1 MKLSSNRSALNW
13 MVILVSFLI
22 VSLIL
27 WNTYRFFQKF
37 KEEER
42 IKMENFSVAQREL
55 VKTQDL
61 YGNISDFPLKIIQSN
76 TSTPMIIED
85 SEGNFQS
92 NNIDINSNNIQEFLK
107 KLSQKFAKENTPI
120 QVIYDG
126 EVLSTVY
133 YGNSVLLNKLKY
145 YPLAL
150 ALIIIL
156 FLGLIYFFYQSSRIA
171 TQNKLWTAMA
181 KETAHQIGT
190 PLSSLIGWAELLK
203 NENVNSTFIDE
214 INNDISRL
222 ETITERFSKIG
233 SVPQLMPTD
242 IVQAT
247 KNSIQYLE
255 ARSSQMV
262 TFNSKLL
269 EGVVLINL
277 NAALYSWTIENL
289 IKNSIDAMKGK
300 GDLSIV
306 MEDTAQEIYIL
317 ISDTGQG
324 LSKKQFKT
332 IFETGYTTKKRGW
345 GLGLSLAKRIIEQ
358 YHDGKIKV
366 LNSELGKGTTFQIT
380 LKKIT
385 NNPQ

>member
-1 MKLSSNRSALNW
+1 MKLSSNRSIINW
-13 MVILVSFLI
+13 VVILVSFII

-37 KEEER
+37 KDEER
-42 IKMENFSVAQREL
+42 IKMENFSEAQREL

-61 YGNISDFPLKIIQSN
+61 DGNISELPLTIIQSN
-76 TSTPMIIED
+76 TTTPMIIED
-85 SEGNFQS
+85 SKGVFQS
-92 NNIDINSNNIQEFLK
+92 NNVEIRTENNQQYLK
-107 KLSQKFAKENTPI
+107 KLSEKFAKENTPI
-120 QVIYDG
+120 QVIYNG
-126 EVLSTVY
+126 EVLSTFY
-133 YGNSVLLNKLKY
+133 YGNSDLLNKLKY

-150 ALIIIL
+150 VLIIVL
-156 FLGLIYFFYQSSRIA
+156 FLGLIYFFYRSSRIA

-203 NENVNSTFIDE
+203 NENVNSTYIDE
-214 INNDISRL
+214 INNDINRL

-233 SVPQLMPTD
+233 SIPQLTPTD

-247 KNSIQYLE
+247 RNSILYLE
-255 ARSSQMV
+255 ARSSQMI

-269 EGVVLINL
+269 EGAVLIDL
-277 NAALYSWTIENL
+277 NTALYSWTIENL

-300 GDLSIV
+300 GDLNIV
-306 MEDTAQEIYIL
+306 MEDKPEEVCIL

-358 YHDGKIKV
+358 YHGGKIKV
-366 LNSELGKGTTFQIT
+366 LSSELGKGTTFQIT
-380 LKKIT
+380 LKKSI
-385 NNPQ
+385 

>member
-1 MKLSSNRSALNW
+1 MKLSSNRSIINW
-13 MVILVSFLI
+13 VVILVSFII

-37 KEEER
+37 KDEER
-42 IKMENFSVAQREL
+42 IKMENFSEAQREL

-61 YGNISDFPLKIIQSN
+61 GGNISELPLTIIQSN
-76 TSTPMIIED
+76 TTTPMIIED
-85 SEGNFQS
+85 SKGVFQS
-92 NNIDINSNNIQEFLK
+92 NNVEIRTENNQQYLK
-107 KLSQKFAKENTPI
+107 KLSEKFAKENTPI
-120 QVIYDG
+120 QVIYNG
-126 EVLSTVY
+126 EVLSTFY
-133 YGNSVLLNKLKY
+133 YGNSDLLNKLKY

-150 ALIIIL
+150 VLIIVL
-156 FLGLIYFFYQSSRIA
+156 FLGLIYFFYRSSRIA

-203 NENVNSTFIDE
+203 NENVNSTYIDE
-214 INNDISRL
+214 INNDINRL

-233 SVPQLMPTD
+233 SIPQLTPTD

-247 KNSIQYLE
+247 RNSILYLE
-255 ARSSQMV
+255 ARSSQMI
-262 TFNSKLL
+262 TFNHKLL
-269 EGVVLINL
+269 EGAVLIDL
-277 NAALYSWTIENL
+277 NEALYSWTIENL

-300 GDLSIV
+300 GDLNIV
-306 MEDTAQEIYIL
+306 MEDKPEEVCIL

-324 LSKKQFKT
+324 LSKKQFNT

-366 LNSELGKGTTFQIT
+366 LSSELGKGTTFQIT
-380 LKKIT
+380 LKKSI
-385 NNPQ
+385 

>member
-1 MKLSSNRSALNW
+1 MKLSSNRSIINW
-13 MVILVSFLI
+13 VVILVSFII

-37 KEEER
+37 KDEER
-42 IKMENFSVAQREL
+42 IKMENFSEAQREL

-61 YGNISDFPLKIIQSN
+61 DGNISELPLTIIQSN
-76 TSTPMIIED
+76 TTTPMIIED
-85 SEGNFQS
+85 SKGVFQS
-92 NNIDINSNNIQEFLK
+92 NNVEIRTENNQQYLK
-107 KLSQKFAKENTPI
+107 KLSEKFAKENTPI
-120 QVIYDG
+120 QVIYNG
-126 EVLSTVY
+126 EVLSTFY
-133 YGNSVLLNKLKY
+133 YGNSDLLNKLKY

-150 ALIIIL
+150 VLIIVL
-156 FLGLIYFFYQSSRIA
+156 FSGLIYFFYQSSRVA
-171 TQNKLWTAMA
+171 SQNKLWTAMA

-190 PLSSLIGWAELLK
+190 PLSSLIGWSELLK
-203 NENVNSTFIDE
+203 TENVNPTYIEE
-214 INNDISRL
+214 INNDINRL

-233 SVPQLMPTD
+233 SIPQLTPTD

-247 KNSIQYLE
+247 RNSILYLE
-255 ARSSQMV
+255 ARSSQMI

-269 EGVVLINL
+269 EGAVLIDL
-277 NAALYSWTIENL
+277 NEALYSWTIENL

-300 GDLSIV
+300 GDLNIV
-306 MEDTAQEIYIL
+306 MEDKPEEVCIL

-324 LSKKQFKT
+324 LSKKQFNT

-366 LNSELGKGTTFQIT
+366 LSSELGKGTTFQIT
-380 LKKIT
+380 LKKSI
-385 NNPQ
+385 

>member
-1 MKLSSNRSALNW
+1 MKLSSNRSIINW
-13 MVILVSFLI
+13 VVILVSFII

-37 KEEER
+37 KDEER
-42 IKMENFSVAQREL
+42 IKMENFYEAQREL

-61 YGNISDFPLKIIQSN
+61 DGNISELPLTIIQSN
-76 TSTPMIIED
+76 TTTPMIIED
-85 SEGNFQS
+85 SKGVFQS
-92 NNIDINSNNIQEFLK
+92 NNVEIRTENNQQYLK
-107 KLSQKFAKENTPI
+107 KLSEKFAKENTPI
-120 QVIYDG
+120 QVIYNG
-126 EVLSTVY
+126 EVLSTFY
-133 YGNSVLLNKLKY
+133 YGNSDLLNKLKY

-150 ALIIIL
+150 VLIIVL
-156 FLGLIYFFYQSSRIA
+156 FLGLIYFFYRSSRIA

-203 NENVNSTFIDE
+203 NENVNSTYIEE
-214 INNDISRL
+214 INNDINRL

-233 SVPQLMPTD
+233 SIPQLTPTD

-247 KNSIQYLE
+247 RNSILYLE
-255 ARSSQMV
+255 ARSSQMI

-269 EGVVLINL
+269 EGAVLIDL
-277 NAALYSWTIENL
+277 NEALYSWTIENL

-300 GDLSIV
+300 GDLNIV
-306 MEDTAQEIYIL
+306 MEDKPEEVCIL

-324 LSKKQFKT
+324 LSKKQFNT

-358 YHDGKIKV
+358 YHDCKIKV
-366 LNSELGKGTTFQIT
+366 LSSELGKGTTFQIT
-380 LKKIT
+380 LKKSI
-385 NNPQ
+385 

>member
-1 MKLSSNRSALNW
+1 MKLSSNRSIINW
-13 MVILVSFLI
+13 VVILVSFII

-37 KEEER
+37 KDEER
-42 IKMENFSVAQREL
+42 IKMENFSEAQREL

-61 YGNISDFPLKIIQSN
+61 DGNISELPLTIIQSN
-76 TSTPMIIED
+76 TTTPMIIED
-85 SEGNFQS
+85 SKGVFQS
-92 NNIDINSNNIQEFLK
+92 NNVEIRTENNQQYLK
-107 KLSQKFAKENTPI
+107 KLSEKFAKENTPI
-120 QVIYDG
+120 QVIYNG
-126 EVLSTVY
+126 EVLSTFY
-133 YGNSVLLNKLKY
+133 YGNSDLLNKLKY

-150 ALIIIL
+150 VLIIVL
-156 FLGLIYFFYQSSRIA
+156 FLGLIYFFYRSSRIA

-203 NENVNSTFIDE
+203 NENVNSTYIEE
-214 INNDISRL
+214 INNDINRL

-233 SVPQLMPTD
+233 SIPQLTPTD

-247 KNSIQYLE
+247 RNSVQYLE
-255 ARSSQMV
+255 ARSSQMI

-269 EGVVLINL
+269 EGAVLIDL
-277 NAALYSWTIENL
+277 NEALYSWTIENL

-300 GDLSIV
+300 GDLNIV
-306 MEDTAQEIYIL
+306 MEDKPEEVCIL

-324 LSKKQFKT
+324 LSKKQFNT

-366 LNSELGKGTTFQIT
+366 LSSELGKGTTFQIT
-380 LKKIT
+380 LKKSI
-385 NNPQ
+385 

>member
-1 MKLSSNRSALNW
+1 MKLSSNRSIINW
-13 MVILVSFLI
+13 VVILVSFII

-37 KEEER
+37 KDEER
-42 IKMENFSVAQREL
+42 IKMENFSEAQREL

-61 YGNISDFPLKIIQSN
+61 DGNISELPLTIIQSN
-76 TSTPMIIED
+76 TTTPMIIED
-85 SEGNFQS
+85 SKGVFQS
-92 NNIDINSNNIQEFLK
+92 NNVEIRTENNQQYLK
-107 KLSQKFAKENTPI
+107 KLSEKFAKENTPI
-120 QVIYDG
+120 QVIYNG
-126 EVLSTVY
+126 EVLSTFY
-133 YGNSVLLNKLKY
+133 YGNSDLLNKLKY

-150 ALIIIL
+150 VLIIVL
-156 FLGLIYFFYQSSRIA
+156 FSGLIYFFYQSSRVA
-171 TQNKLWTAMA
+171 SQNKLWTAMA

-203 NENVNSTFIDE
+203 NENVNSTYIEE
-214 INNDISRL
+214 INNDINRL

-233 SVPQLMPTD
+233 SIPQLTPTD

-247 KNSIQYLE
+247 RNSVQYLE
-255 ARSSQMV
+255 ARSSQMI

-269 EGVVLINL
+269 EGAVLIDL
-277 NAALYSWTIENL
+277 NEALYSWTIENL

-300 GDLSIV
+300 GDLNIV
-306 MEDTAQEIYIL
+306 MEDKPEEVCIL

-324 LSKKQFKT
+324 LSKKQFNT

-366 LNSELGKGTTFQIT
+366 LSSELGKGTTFQIT
-380 LKKIT
+380 LKKSI
-385 NNPQ
+385 

>member
-1 MKLSSNRSALNW
+1 MKLSSNRSIINW
-13 MVILVSFLI
+13 VVILVSFII

-37 KEEER
+37 KDEER
-42 IKMENFSVAQREL
+42 VKMENFSEAQREL

-61 YGNISDFPLKIIQSN
+61 DGNISELPLTIIQSN
-76 TSTPMIIED
+76 TTTPMIIED
-85 SEGNFQS
+85 SKGVFQS
-92 NNIDINSNNIQEFLK
+92 NNVEIRTENNQQYLK
-107 KLSQKFAKENTPI
+107 KLSEKFAKENTPI
-120 QVIYDG
+120 QVIYNG
-126 EVLSTVY
+126 EVLSTFY
-133 YGNSVLLNKLKY
+133 YGNSDLLNKLKY

-150 ALIIIL
+150 VLIIVL
-156 FLGLIYFFYQSSRIA
+156 FSGLIYFFYQSSRVA
-171 TQNKLWTAMA
+171 SQNKLWTAMA

-203 NENVNSTFIDE
+203 TEKVNPTYIEE
-214 INNDISRL
+214 INNDIKRL

-233 SVPQLMPTD
+233 SIPQLTPTD

-247 KNSIQYLE
+247 RNSILYLE
-255 ARSSQMV
+255 ARSSQMI

-269 EGVVLINL
+269 EGAVLIDL
-277 NAALYSWTIENL
+277 NEALYSWTIENL

-300 GDLSIV
+300 GDLNIV
-306 MEDTAQEIYIL
+306 MEDKPEEVCIL

-324 LSKKQFKT
+324 LSKKQFNT

-366 LNSELGKGTTFQIT
+366 LSSELGKGTTFQIT
-380 LKKIT
+380 LKKSI
-385 NNPQ
+385 

>member
-1 MKLSSNRSALNW
+1 MKLSSNRSIINW
-13 MVILVSFLI
+13 VVILVSFII

-37 KEEER
+37 KDEER
-42 IKMENFSVAQREL
+42 IKMENFSEAQREL

-61 YGNISDFPLKIIQSN
+61 DGNISELPLKIIQSN
-76 TSTPMIIED
+76 TTTPMIIED
-85 SEGNFQS
+85 SKGVFQS
-92 NNIDINSNNIQEFLK
+92 NNVEIHTENNQQYLK
-107 KLSQKFAKENTPI
+107 KLSEKFAKENTPI
-120 QVIYDG
+120 QVIYNG
-126 EVLSTVY
+126 EVLSTFY
-133 YGNSVLLNKLKY
+133 YGNSDLLKKLKY

-150 ALIIIL
+150 VLIIVL
-156 FLGLIYFFYQSSRIA
+156 FLGLIYFFYQSSRVA
-171 TQNKLWTAMA
+171 SQNKLWTAMA

-190 PLSSLIGWAELLK
+190 PLSSLIGWSELLK
-203 NENVNSTFIDE
+203 TEKVNPTYIEE
-214 INNDISRL
+214 INNDINRL

-233 SVPQLMPTD
+233 SIPQLTPTD

-247 KNSIQYLE
+247 RNSVQYLE
-255 ARSSQMV
+255 ARSSQMI

-269 EGVVLINL
+269 EGAVLIDL
-277 NAALYSWTIENL
+277 NEALYSWTIENL

-300 GDLSIV
+300 GDLNIV
-306 MEDTAQEIYIL
+306 MEDKPEEVCIL

-324 LSKKQFKT
+324 LSKKQFNT

-366 LNSELGKGTTFQIT
+366 LSSELGKGTTFQIT
-380 LKKIT
+380 LKKSI
-385 NNPQ
+385 

>member
-1 MKLSSNRSALNW
+1 MKLSSNRSILNW
-13 MVILVSFLI
+13 IVILVSFII
-22 VSLIL
+22 VSLIM

-37 KEEER
+37 KDEER
-42 IKMENFSVAQREL
+42 IKMENFSEAQREL

-61 YGNISDFPLKIIQSN
+61 DGNISELPLTIIQSN
-76 TSTPMIIED
+76 TTTPMIIED
-85 SEGNFQS
+85 SKGVFQS
-92 NNIDINSNNIQEFLK
+92 NNVEIRTENNQQYLK
-107 KLSQKFAKENTPI
+107 KLSEKFAKENTPI
-120 QVIYDG
+120 QVIYNG
-126 EVLSTVY
+126 EVLSTFY
-133 YGNSVLLNKLKY
+133 YGNSDLLNKLKY

-150 ALIIIL
+150 VLIIVL
-156 FLGLIYFFYQSSRIA
+156 FLGLIYFFYRSSRIA

-203 NENVNSTFIDE
+203 NENVNSTYIDE
-214 INNDISRL
+214 INNDINRL

-233 SVPQLMPTD
+233 SIPQLTPTD

-247 KNSIQYLE
+247 RNSILYLE
-255 ARSSQMV
+255 ARSSQMI

-269 EGVVLINL
+269 EGAVLIDL
-277 NAALYSWTIENL
+277 NEALYSWTIENL

-300 GDLSIV
+300 GDLNIV
-306 MEDTAQEIYIL
+306 MEDKPEEVCIL

-324 LSKKQFKT
+324 LSKKQFNT

-366 LNSELGKGTTFQIT
+366 LSSELGKGTTFQIT
-380 LKKIT
+380 LKKSI
-385 NNPQ
+385 

>member
-1 MKLSSNRSALNW
+1 MKLSSNRSILNW
-13 MVILVSFLI
+13 IVILVSFLI

-42 IKMENFSVAQREL
+42 IKMENFSEAQREL

-61 YGNISDFPLKIIQSN
+61 DGNISDLPLKIIQSN
-76 TSTPMIIED
+76 TTTPMIIEGSKGD
-85 SEGNFQS
+85 FQS
-92 NNIDINSNNIQEFLK
+92 NNIEIKAKNNQEYLK
-107 KLSQKFAKENTPI
+107 KLSQEFAKENTPI
-120 QVIYDG
+120 QVIYNG

-156 FLGLIYFFYQSSRIA
+156 FLGLIYFFYRSSRIA

-203 NENVNSTFIDE
+203 NENVNPTYIDE
-214 INNDISRL
+214 INNDINRL

-233 SVPQLMPTD
+233 SIPQLTPTD

-247 KNSIQYLE
+247 KNSILYLE
-255 ARSSQMV
+255 ARSSQMIS
-262 TFNSKLL
+262 FHSKLL
-269 EGVVLINL
+269 EGAVLIDL

-300 GDLSIV
+300 GDLNIV
-306 MEDTAQEIYIL
+306 MEDKPEEVCIL

-324 LSKKQFKT
+324 LSKKQFNT

-358 YHDGKIKV
+358 YHNGKIKV
-366 LNSELGKGTTFQIT
+366 LSSELGKGTTFQIT
-380 LKKIT
+380 LKKSR
-385 NNPQ
+385 

>member
-1 MKLSSNRSALNW
+1 MKLSSNRSIINW
-13 MVILVSFLI
+13 VVILVSFII

-37 KEEER
+37 KDEER
-42 IKMENFSVAQREL
+42 IKMENFSEAQREL

-61 YGNISDFPLKIIQSN
+61 DGNISELPLTIIQSN
-76 TSTPMIIED
+76 TTTPMIIED
-85 SEGNFQS
+85 SKGVFQS
-92 NNIDINSNNIQEFLK
+92 NNVEIRTENNQQYLK
-107 KLSQKFAKENTPI
+107 KLSEKFAKENTPI
-120 QVIYDG
+120 QVIYNG
-126 EVLSTVY
+126 EVLSTFY
-133 YGNSVLLNKLKY
+133 YGNSDLLNKLKY

-150 ALIIIL
+150 VLIIVL
-156 FLGLIYFFYQSSRIA
+156 FLGLIYFFYRSSRIA

-203 NENVNSTFIDE
+203 NENVNSTYIDE
-214 INNDISRL
+214 INNDINRL

-233 SVPQLMPTD
+233 SIPQLTPTD

-247 KNSIQYLE
+247 RNSILYLE
-255 ARSSQMV
+255 ARGSQMI

-269 EGVVLINL
+269 EGAVLIDL
-277 NAALYSWTIENL
+277 NEALYSWTIENL
-289 IKNSIDAMKGK
+289 IKTSIDAMKGK
-300 GDLSIV
+300 GDLNIL
-306 MEDTAQEIYIL
+306 MEDTSHEVYIL

-358 YHDGKIKV
+358 YHGGKIKV
-366 LNSELGKGTTFQIT
+366 LSSELGKGTTFQIT
-380 LKKIT
+380 LKKSI
-385 NNPQ
+385 

>member
-13 MVILVSFLI
+13 IVILISFLI

-92 NNIDINSNNIQEFLK
+92 NNIDVNSDNSQEFLK

-156 FLGLIYFFYQSSRIA
+156 FLGLIYFFYRSSRIA

-190 PLSSLIGWAELLK
+190 PLSSLIGWTELLK
-203 NENVNSTFIDE
+203 NENVNSKYIDE
-214 INNDISRL
+214 INNDINRL

-233 SVPQLMPTD
+233 SVPQLIPTD
-242 IVQAT
+242 IIQAT
-247 KNSIQYLE
+247 EISIQYLE
-255 ARSSQMV
+255 ARSSQMI

-269 EGVVLINL
+269 EGPVLINL
-277 NAALYSWTIENL
+277 NAVLYSWTIENL

-306 MEDTAQEIYIL
+306 MEDTPQEVYIL

-332 IFETGYTTKKRGW
+332 VFETGYTTKKRGW

-358 YHDGKIKV
+358 YHNGRIKV
-366 LNSELGKGTTFQIT
+366 LSSELGKGTTFQIT
-380 LKKIT
+380 LKKII
-385 NNPQ
+385 NNPR

>member
-1 MKLSSNRSALNW
+1 MKLSSNRSIINW
-13 MVILVSFLI
+13 VVILVSFII

-37 KEEER
+37 KDEER
-42 IKMENFSVAQREL
+42 IKMENFSEAQREL

-61 YGNISDFPLKIIQSN
+61 DGNISELPLTIIQSN
-76 TSTPMIIED
+76 TTTPMIIED
-85 SEGNFQS
+85 SKGVFQS
-92 NNIDINSNNIQEFLK
+92 NNVEIRTENNQQYLK
-107 KLSQKFAKENTPI
+107 KLSEKFAKENTPI
-120 QVIYDG
+120 QVIYNG
-126 EVLSTVY
+126 EVLSTFY
-133 YGNSVLLNKLKY
+133 YGNSDLLNKLKY

-150 ALIIIL
+150 VLIIVL
-156 FLGLIYFFYQSSRIA
+156 FSGLIYFFYQSSRVA
-171 TQNKLWTAMA
+171 SQNKLWTAMA

-190 PLSSLIGWAELLK
+190 PLSSLIGWSELLK
-203 NENVNSTFIDE
+203 TEKVNPTYIEE
-214 INNDISRL
+214 INNDINRL

-233 SVPQLMPTD
+233 SIPQLTPTD

-247 KNSIQYLE
+247 RNSVQYLE
-255 ARSSQMV
+255 ARSSQMI

-269 EGVVLINL
+269 EGAVLIDL
-277 NAALYSWTIENL
+277 NEALYSWTIENL

-300 GDLSIV
+300 GDLNIV
-306 MEDTAQEIYIL
+306 MKDKPEEVCIL

-324 LSKKQFKT
+324 LSKKQFNT

-366 LNSELGKGTTFQIT
+366 LSSELGKGTTFQIT
-380 LKKIT
+380 LKKSI
-385 NNPQ
+385 

>member
-1 MKLSSNRSALNW
+1 MKLSSNRSVLNW
-13 MVILVSFLI
+13 IVILVSFLI

-42 IKMENFSVAQREL
+42 IKMENFSEAQREL

-61 YGNISDFPLKIIQSN
+61 DGNISDLPLKIIQSN
-76 TSTPMIIED
+76 TTTPMIIEGSKGD
-85 SEGNFQS
+85 FQS
-92 NNIDINSNNIQEFLK
+92 NNIEIKAKNNQEYLK
-107 KLSQKFAKENTPI
+107 KLSQEFAKENTPI
-120 QVIYDG
+120 QVIYNG

-156 FLGLIYFFYQSSRIA
+156 FLGLIYFFYRSSRIA

-203 NENVNSTFIDE
+203 NENVNPTYIDE
-214 INNDISRL
+214 INNDINRL

-233 SVPQLMPTD
+233 SIPQLTPTD

-247 KNSIQYLE
+247 RNSILYLE
-255 ARSSQMV
+255 ARSSQMI

-269 EGVVLINL
+269 EGAVLIDL

-300 GDLSIV
+300 GDLNIV
-306 MEDTAQEIYIL
+306 MEDKPEEVCIL

-324 LSKKQFKT
+324 LSKKQFNT

-358 YHDGKIKV
+358 YHNGKIKV
-366 LNSELGKGTTFQIT
+366 LSSELGKGTTFQIT
-380 LKKIT
+380 LKKSR
-385 NNPQ
+385 

>member
-1 MKLSSNRSALNW
+1 MKLSSNRSIINW
-13 MVILVSFLI
+13 VVILVSFII

-37 KEEER
+37 KDEER
-42 IKMENFSVAQREL
+42 IKMENFSEAQREL

-61 YGNISDFPLKIIQSN
+61 DGNISELPLTIIQSN
-76 TSTPMIIED
+76 TTTPMIIED
-85 SEGNFQS
+85 SKGVFQS
-92 NNIDINSNNIQEFLK
+92 NNVEIRTENNQQYLK
-107 KLSQKFAKENTPI
+107 KLSEKFAKENTPI
-120 QVIYDG
+120 QVIYNG
-126 EVLSTVY
+126 EVLSTFY
-133 YGNSVLLNKLKY
+133 YGNSDLLNKLKY

-150 ALIIIL
+150 VLIIVL
-156 FLGLIYFFYQSSRIA
+156 FSGLIYFFYQSSRVA
-171 TQNKLWTAMA
+171 SQNKLWTAMA

-190 PLSSLIGWAELLK
+190 PLSSLIGWSELLK
-203 NENVNSTFIDE
+203 TEKVNPTYIEE
-214 INNDISRL
+214 INNDIKRL

-233 SVPQLMPTD
+233 SIPQLTPTD

-247 KNSIQYLE
+247 RNSILYLE
-255 ARSSQMV
+255 ARSSQMI

-269 EGVVLINL
+269 EGAVLIDL
-277 NAALYSWTIENL
+277 NEALYSWTIENL

-300 GDLSIV
+300 GDLNIV
-306 MEDTAQEIYIL
+306 MEDKPEEVCIL

-324 LSKKQFKT
+324 LSKKQFNT

-366 LNSELGKGTTFQIT
+366 LSSELGKGTTFQIT
-380 LKKIT
+380 LKKSI
-385 NNPQ
+385 

>member
-1 MKLSSNRSALNW
+1 MKLSSNRSIINW
-13 MVILVSFLI
+13 VVILVSFII

-37 KEEER
+37 KDEER
-42 IKMENFSVAQREL
+42 IKMENFSEAQREL

-61 YGNISDFPLKIIQSN
+61 DGNISELPLTIIQSN
-76 TSTPMIIED
+76 TTTPMIIED
-85 SEGNFQS
+85 SKGVFQS
-92 NNIDINSNNIQEFLK
+92 NNVEIRTENNQQYLK
-107 KLSQKFAKENTPI
+107 KLSEKFAKENTPI
-120 QVIYDG
+120 QVIYNG
-126 EVLSTVY
+126 EVLSTFY
-133 YGNSVLLNKLKY
+133 YGNSDLLNKLKY

-150 ALIIIL
+150 VLIIVL
-156 FLGLIYFFYQSSRIA
+156 FLGLIYFFYRSSRIA

-203 NENVNSTFIDE
+203 NENVNSTYIDE
-214 INNDISRL
+214 INNDINRL

-233 SVPQLMPTD
+233 SIPQLTPTD

-247 KNSIQYLE
+247 RNSILYLE
-255 ARSSQMV
+255 ARSSQMI

-269 EGVVLINL
+269 EGAVLIDL
-277 NAALYSWTIENL
+277 NEALYSWTIENL

-300 GDLSIV
+300 GDLNIV
-306 MEDTAQEIYIL
+306 MEDKPEEVCIL

-324 LSKKQFKT
+324 LSKKQFNT

-366 LNSELGKGTTFQIT
+366 LSSELGKGTTFQIT
-380 LKKIT
+380 LKKSI
-385 NNPQ
+385 

>member
-1 MKLSSNRSALNW
+1 MKLSSNRSIINW
-13 MVILVSFLI
+13 VVILVSFII

-37 KEEER
+37 KDEER
-42 IKMENFSVAQREL
+42 IKMENFSEAQREL

-61 YGNISDFPLKIIQSN
+61 DGNISELPLTIIQSN
-76 TSTPMIIED
+76 TTTPMIIED
-85 SEGNFQS
+85 SKGVFQS
-92 NNIDINSNNIQEFLK
+92 NNVEIRTENNQQYLK
-107 KLSQKFAKENTPI
+107 KLSEKFAKENTPI
-120 QVIYDG
+120 QVIYNG
-126 EVLSTVY
+126 EVLSTFY
-133 YGNSVLLNKLKY
+133 YGNSDLLNKLKY

-150 ALIIIL
+150 VLIIVL
-156 FLGLIYFFYQSSRIA
+156 FLGLIYFFYRSSRIA

-203 NENVNSTFIDE
+203 TEKVNPTYIEE
-214 INNDISRL
+214 INNDIKRL

-233 SVPQLMPTD
+233 SIPQLTPTD

-247 KNSIQYLE
+247 RNSILYLE
-255 ARSSQMV
+255 ARSSQMI

-269 EGVVLINL
+269 EGAVLIDL
-277 NAALYSWTIENL
+277 NEALYSWTIENL

-300 GDLSIV
+300 GDLNIV
-306 MEDTAQEIYIL
+306 MEDKPEEVCIL

-324 LSKKQFKT
+324 LSKKQFNT

-366 LNSELGKGTTFQIT
+366 LSSELGKGTTFQIT
-380 LKKIT
+380 LKKSI
-385 NNPQ
+385 

>member
-92 NNIDINSNNIQEFLK
+92 NNIDINSDNSQEFLK

-156 FLGLIYFFYQSSRIA
+156 FLGLIYFFYRSSRIA

-190 PLSSLIGWAELLK
+190 PLSSLIGWTELLK
-203 NENVNSTFIDE
+203 NENVNSKYIDE
-214 INNDISRL
+214 INNDINRL

-233 SVPQLMPTD
+233 SVPQLIPTD
-242 IVQAT
+242 IIQAT
-247 KNSIQYLE
+247 EISIQYLE
-255 ARSSQMV
+255 ARSSQMI

-269 EGVVLINL
+269 EGPVLINL
-277 NAALYSWTIENL
+277 NAVLYSWTIENL

-306 MEDTAQEIYIL
+306 MEDTPQEVYIL

-332 IFETGYTTKKRGW
+332 VFETGYTTKKRGW

-358 YHDGKIKV
+358 YHNGRIKV
-366 LNSELGKGTTFQIT
+366 LSSELGKGTTFQIT
-380 LKKIT
+380 LKKL
-385 NNPQ
+385 

>member
-13 MVILVSFLI
+13 IVILVSFLI
-22 VSLIL
+22 VSIIL

-42 IKMENFSVAQREL
+42 IKMENFSEAQREL

-92 NNIDINSNNIQEFLK
+92 NNIDVKSNNSQEFLK

-156 FLGLIYFFYQSSRIA
+156 FLGLIYFFYRSSRIA

-190 PLSSLIGWAELLK
+190 PLSSLIGWTELLK
-203 NENVNSTFIDE
+203 NENVNSKYIDE
-214 INNDISRL
+214 INNDINRL

-242 IVQAT
+242 IIQAT
-247 KNSIQYLE
+247 ENSIQYLE
-255 ARSSQMV
+255 ARSSQMI

-269 EGVVLINL
+269 EGPVFINL
-277 NAALYSWTIENL
+277 NAVLYSWTIENL

-306 MEDTAQEIYIL
+306 MEDTPQEVYIL

-358 YHDGKIKV
+358 YHNGRIKV
-366 LNSELGKGTTFQIT
+366 LSSELGKGTTFQIT
-380 LKKIT
+380 IKKII
-385 NNPQ
+385 NNPR

>member
-13 MVILVSFLI
+13 IVILVSFLI
-22 VSLIL
+22 VSIIL

-42 IKMENFSVAQREL
+42 IKMENFSEAQREL

-92 NNIDINSNNIQEFLK
+92 NNIDVKSNNSQEFLK

-156 FLGLIYFFYQSSRIA
+156 FLGLIYFFYRSSRIA

-190 PLSSLIGWAELLK
+190 PLSSLIGWTELLK
-203 NENVNSTFIDE
+203 NENVNSKYIDE
-214 INNDISRL
+214 INNDINRL

-242 IVQAT
+242 IIQAT
-247 KNSIQYLE
+247 ENSIQYLE
-255 ARSSQMV
+255 ARSSQMI

-269 EGVVLINL
+269 EGPVFINL
-277 NAALYSWTIENL
+277 NAVLYSWTIENL

-306 MEDTAQEIYIL
+306 MEDTPQEVYIL

-358 YHDGKIKV
+358 YHNGRIKV
-366 LNSELGKGTTFQIT
+366 LSSELGKGTTFQIT
-380 LKKIT
+380 LKKL
-385 NNPQ
+385 